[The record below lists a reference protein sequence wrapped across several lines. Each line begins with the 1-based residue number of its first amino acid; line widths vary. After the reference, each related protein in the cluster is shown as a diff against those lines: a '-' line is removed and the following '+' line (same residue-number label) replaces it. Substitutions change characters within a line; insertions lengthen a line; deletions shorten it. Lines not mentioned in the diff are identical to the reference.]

1 MTVGLLGGSFNPVH
15 IGHMI
20 VAQYIA
26 EFGGVDCVWMVLS
39 PRNPLK
45 DPAELIDDRHRLAM
59 LRIATGASERIS
71 VSDVELG
78 LPRPAYTIDTLK
90 ALAAMYPEHDF
101 RWITGSDNLL
111 EIHRWKSW
119 REILRDF
126 GMIVYPR
133 PGYAVTGELPA
144 GVSMV
149 EAPQVDISSTMLRRD
164 IARGA
169 WLNYF
174 MPPGVAEYI
183 RENRLYISQP

>member
-39 PRNPLK
+39 PRNPIK
-45 DPAELIDDRHRLAM
+45 DPSELIDDRHRLAM
-59 LRIATGASERIS
+59 LRIATGTSDRIS
-71 VSDVELG
+71 VSEVELG
-78 LPRPAYTIDTLK
+78 LPRPSYTIDTLR
-90 ALAAMYPEHDF
+90 ALSAMYPDHDF

-119 REILRDF
+119 REILSDF

-133 PGYAVTGELPA
+133 PGYAVAGKLPA

-149 EAPQVDISSTMLRRD
+149 EAPQIDISSTMLRRD
-164 IARGA
+164 IACGA

-174 MPPGVAEYI
+174 MPPGIAEYI
-183 RENRLYISQP
+183 RDNRLYISNL

>member
-59 LRIATGASERIS
+59 LKIATGASERIS

-78 LPRPAYTIDTLK
+78 LPRPSYTIDTLK
-90 ALAAMYPEHDF
+90 ALVAMYPEHDF

-133 PGYAVTGELPA
+133 PGYAVTGELPG